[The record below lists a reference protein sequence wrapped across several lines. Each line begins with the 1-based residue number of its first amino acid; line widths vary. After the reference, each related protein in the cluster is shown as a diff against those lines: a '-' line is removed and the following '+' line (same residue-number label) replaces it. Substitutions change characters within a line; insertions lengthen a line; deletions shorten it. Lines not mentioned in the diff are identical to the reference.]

1 MELESAE
8 PVAELLLQGQVAI
21 VTAAGGGAGSV
32 IAATLAKAGAQVFA
46 CDVNPQGLDDLLS
59 RNATI
64 QAIHADA
71 GDESAVE
78 NIVRRAGSRVDL
90 LVNNVGI
97 AGPTAN
103 AEDITLQ
110 DWNESIRIDLTSHF
124 LFARAVI
131 PGMKAQR
138 SGLILNISS
147 GSAKVGLP
155 MRLPYVVTK
164 GAVLSLTKNLAR
176 ELGPYGIRVNA
187 ILPGAIR
194 GDRINRVIDAK
205 ASALGV
211 DRNEYER
218 QLLRYVSL
226 RTMVEPEDIA
236 AMIAFLASP
245 AGARISG
252 QMIGVDGNVEW
263 EE

>member
-1 MELESAE
+1 M
-8 PVAELLLQGQVAI
+8 AELLLQGQIAI
-21 VTAAGGGAGSV
+21 VTAAGGGAGAV
-32 IAATLAKAGAQVFA
+32 IAARLAGAGAQVFA
-46 CDVNPQGLDDLLS
+46 CDVNAQGLDDLAS
-59 RNATI
+59 RNP
-64 QAIHADA
+64 AIHTIPADV
-71 GDESAVE
+71 GDEAGIGD
-78 NIVRRAGSRVDL
+78 IVRRAGGRIDL

-110 DWNESIRIDLTSHF
+110 DWNESIRVNLTSHF

-155 MRLPYVVTK
+155 LRLPYVVTK

-176 ELGPYGIRVNA
+176 ELGPHGIRVNA

-226 RTMVEPEDIA
+226 RTMVEPDDIA

>member
-1 MELESAE
+1 MAES
-8 PVAELLLQGQVAI
+8 LLQDQIAV

-32 IAATLAKAGAQVFA
+32 IADTLARAGAQVFA
-46 CDVNPQGLDDLLS
+46 CDVDAKGLTALTS
-59 RNATI
+59 RNPTI
-64 QAIHADA
+64 HAIHADA
-71 GDESAVE
+71 GDESAIE
-78 NIVRRAGSRVDL
+78 HIVRGAGGRVDL

-110 DWNESIRIDLTSHF
+110 DWNESIRVNLTSHF

-131 PGMKAQR
+131 PGMKLRR

-147 GSAKVGLP
+147 GSARVGLP

-164 GAVLSLTKNLAR
+164 GAVLSMTKNLAR
-176 ELGPYGIRVNA
+176 ELGPHGIRVNA

-205 ASALGV
+205 ASALGI
-211 DRNEYER
+211 DRIDYEK

-226 RTMVEPEDIA
+226 RTMVEPDDIA
-236 AMIAFLASP
+236 AMIVFLASA
-245 AGARISG
+245 AGVRISG